1 MKKNDTILPGV
12 FLIEPDVYG
21 DVRGYFMECWNREK
35 YAASGIVNEF
45 VQDNESSSRHGVLRG
60 LHYQAAPWSQGKLV
74 RAVSG
79 TVLDVVLDIRRGSPT
94 FGKHI
99 AVELSG
105 ENKRQLY
112 VPRGMAHG
120 FAILSES
127 AIFCYKCDNRYMA
140 DYERG
145 IAFDDPA
152 LGIDWKLAPE
162 AIILADK
169 DKHHPRLAD
178 AELFDYREC

>member
-1 MKKNDTILPGV
+1 MKKIDTILPGV

-21 DVRGYFMECWNREK
+21 DMRGYFMECWNREK
-35 YAASGIVNEF
+35 YAALGIGNEF
-45 VQDNESSSRHGVLRG
+45 VQDNESCSRYGVVRG

-74 RAVSG
+74 RVVSG
-79 TVLDVVLDIRRGSPT
+79 TVLDVVLDIRRGAPT
-94 FGKHI
+94 FGRHFAI
-99 AVELSG
+99 ELSG

-112 VPRGMAHG
+112 IPRGMAHG
-120 FAILSES
+120 FAILSAT
-127 AIFCYKCDNRYMA
+127 AIFCYKSDNRYMP
-140 DYERG
+140 DCERG

-162 AIILADK
+162 TIILADK